1 MNCFNMRNYRTV
13 HPLRLVSLGLGFLF
27 LLSCSGPAPLEYA
40 LKSAGD
46 NRPELERVLAHYES
60 DSLKYKAARFLIE
73 NMVYHS
79 HYSGEELEIR
89 KQFYKYLAEV
99 NRPAG
104 VIRDS
109 LAYEVRRKNLDGVVL
124 KKDIEV
130 VGFDYLVDN
139 IEWAFKVREEQPWG
153 KNIPFEAFCEYVLPY
168 RLGDEDLSYWREEI
182 YHLYNPLLDSIRNL
196 PQAEDPLFAA
206 QTLIDSLRKTPIHFV
221 TSTTYPYRVGP
232 ELAKWQ
238 SGTCLEITDAATYIF
253 RALGLSCSADM
264 MLLRGDGNVA
274 HYWNYTSDSEGK
286 PYYFSLAY
294 APEEFLPAK
303 EYPQVLGKVYRETF
317 SHNAHLAIPEK
328 ERTDVHPQFR
338 SPKLIDVTAQY
349 APTEL
354 SLRFPIDSLSR
365 LLGNGE
371 VAYLCQASFRNWQPV
386 AVAQYQNK
394 QLLFTDVVSNVAY
407 VIAIYQDGVTRVI
420 SDPFYVDE
428 DAVLHHYTPTEEK
441 SEIVL

>member
-1 MNCFNMRNYRTV
+1 
-13 HPLRLVSLGLGFLF
+13 
-27 LLSCSGPAPLEYA
+27 
-40 LKSAGD
+40 
-46 NRPELERVLAHYES
+46 
-60 DSLKYKAARFLIE
+60 
-73 NMVYHS
+73 

-221 TSTTYPYRVGP
+221 TSTTY
-232 ELAKWQ
+232 
-238 SGTCLEITDAATYIF
+238 
-253 RALGLSCSADM
+253 
-264 MLLRGDGNVA
+264 
-274 HYWNYTSDSEGK
+274 
-286 PYYFSLAY
+286 
-294 APEEFLPAK
+294 
-303 EYPQVLGKVYRETF
+303 
-317 SHNAHLAIPEK
+317 
-328 ERTDVHPQFR
+328 
-338 SPKLIDVTAQY
+338 
-349 APTEL
+349 
-354 SLRFPIDSLSR
+354 
-365 LLGNGE
+365 
-371 VAYLCQASFRNWQPV
+371 
-386 AVAQYQNK
+386 
-394 QLLFTDVVSNVAY
+394 
-407 VIAIYQDGVTRVI
+407 
-420 SDPFYVDE
+420 
-428 DAVLHHYTPTEEK
+428 
-441 SEIVL
+441 